1 MGHDRGID
9 KTFSSDLAILNV
21 SKAVFASI
29 EAIFTI
35 LDLSSHA
42 DLCNFMLLA
51 LMRQINVAIIGGG
64 TVGGGVYKALRQN
77 GRLLASRLGVQLSVT
92 RVVVRDLRKS
102 RAVSIPKGKLTTD
115 WKSVV
120 EDERNHII
128 VELVGGVTLARQM
141 VRKAL
146 RAGKLVVTANK
157 ALLSEHGEELFEL
170 ARKHHTNLYY
180 EASVAGGIPII
191 KVLREGLVGNRINYL
206 YGILN
211 GTCNYIL
218 TRMEKE
224 GSDFQGV
231 LEDAQRLGYAEAE
244 PSLDVDGFDAM
255 HKAGLLGSL
264 AHGFWIPPDQ
274 IHVEGIRKI
283 TPLDIQFA
291 NQLGY
296 TIKLLATIR
305 PTPKKGVQISV
316 CPTLIPLQHVLAGVR
331 DVFNAVYIGGDV
343 VGETLYYGRG
353 AGQDATASAVVS
365 DLADAALDLQQAH
378 GSRLPAFVSHVEN
391 GSVFPWS
398 ETIAPFY
405 LRLHVVD
412 RPGTMARITAI
423 LAEARIGISSIIQP
437 EGHEGDAV
445 PLILMVHDAQ
455 IQAMQQAVKR
465 ICRLKV
471 VHGAPQVIRVEN
483 FEF

>member
-1 MGHDRGID
+1 M
-9 KTFSSDLAILNV
+9 
-21 SKAVFASI
+21 
-29 EAIFTI
+29 
-35 LDLSSHA
+35 
-42 DLCNFMLLA
+42 
-51 LMRQINVAIIGGG
+51 
-64 TVGGGVYKALRQN
+64 GGGVYKALRQN

-244 PSLDVDGFDAM
+244 PSPYF
-255 HKAGLLGSL
+255 
-264 AHGFWIPPDQ
+264 
-274 IHVEGIRKI
+274 
-283 TPLDIQFA
+283 
-291 NQLGY
+291 
-296 TIKLLATIR
+296 
-305 PTPKKGVQISV
+305 
-316 CPTLIPLQHVLAGVR
+316 
-331 DVFNAVYIGGDV
+331 
-343 VGETLYYGRG
+343 
-353 AGQDATASAVVS
+353 
-365 DLADAALDLQQAH
+365 
-378 GSRLPAFVSHVEN
+378 
-391 GSVFPWS
+391 
-398 ETIAPFY
+398 
-405 LRLHVVD
+405 LR
-412 RPGTMARITAI
+412 
-423 LAEARIGISSIIQP
+423 QP
-437 EGHEGDAV
+437 
-445 PLILMVHDAQ
+445 
-455 IQAMQQAVKR
+455 
-465 ICRLKV
+465 
-471 VHGAPQVIRVEN
+471 
-483 FEF
+483 

>member
-1 MGHDRGID
+1 M
-9 KTFSSDLAILNV
+9 
-21 SKAVFASI
+21 
-29 EAIFTI
+29 
-35 LDLSSHA
+35 
-42 DLCNFMLLA
+42 
-51 LMRQINVAIIGGG
+51 
-64 TVGGGVYKALRQN
+64 GGGVYKALRQN

-120 EDERNHII
+120 EDECNHII

-391 GSVFPWS
+391 GSVFPWL
-398 ETIAPFY
+398 ETISF
-405 LRLHVVD
+405 LLETSR
-412 RPGTMARITAI
+412 R
-423 LAEARIGISSIIQP
+423 
-437 EGHEGDAV
+437 
-445 PLILMVHDAQ
+445 
-455 IQAMQQAVKR
+455 
-465 ICRLKV
+465 
-471 VHGAPQVIRVEN
+471 
-483 FEF
+483 

>member
-1 MGHDRGID
+1 M
-9 KTFSSDLAILNV
+9 
-21 SKAVFASI
+21 
-29 EAIFTI
+29 
-35 LDLSSHA
+35 
-42 DLCNFMLLA
+42 
-51 LMRQINVAIIGGG
+51 
-64 TVGGGVYKALRQN
+64 GGGVYKALRQN

-92 RVVVRDLRKS
+92 RVVVRDLRKP

-305 PTPKKGVQISV
+305 PTAKKGVQISV

-365 DLADAALDLQQAH
+365 DLADAALDLQQAQ